1 MRWKPVPSESSSL
14 GPALPQPMLSGVL
27 TCPAQGDEL
36 EDGKEEGQLG
46 AGMCLRGEVG
56 GGAGPVRFPNLSR
69 LNFLRQ
75 DGLEYR
81 PGYIYFNT

>member
-1 MRWKPVPSESSSL
+1 MGKKRDNW
-14 GPALPQPMLSGVL
+14 
-27 TCPAQGDEL
+27 AQE
-36 EDGKEEGQLG
+36 
-46 AGMCLRGEVG
+46 CVFRGEVG